1 MKGDYHDSY
10 GASRDSYL
18 PGDIIK
24 RVLAS
29 LEARRRW
36 RDAALISIMA
46 EVGARQSEVRG
57 INRDD
62 IEWDAQRI
70 LLRTTKSGDE
80 EYIPMG
86 PKTTRPCS

>member
-1 MKGDYHDSY
+1 MIHTVRQGIVTCP
-10 GASRDSYL
+10 A
-18 PGDIIK
+18 DIIK

-57 INRDD
+57 INRVTYDVSSKPPAT
-62 IEWDAQRI
+62 IEW
-70 LLRTTKSGDE
+70 E
-80 EYIPMG
+80 
-86 PKTTRPCS
+86 

>member
-1 MKGDYHDSY
+1 VVP
-10 GASRDSYL
+10 A
-18 PGDIIK
+18 DIIK

-57 INRDD
+57 ITGARGG
-62 IEWDAQRI
+62 AC
-70 LLRTTKSGDE
+70 LG
-80 EYIPMG
+80 
-86 PKTTRPCS
+86 RPGTGSYAGTFSHARYAC